1 MTDYIKNLD
10 LNNNSVIED
19 RDVTSVYSIVSLDV
33 DQVDGRI
40 LVTEQENNSVTIY
53 PQSPALPIYSPIRL
67 NLFSK
72 FGRLSSPS
80 DAKFD
85 YVRRKIWIAD
95 TGNNRVLKVDINSE
109 TVDTAINDIIYP
121 HSLAAEVNTGGVF
134 VKAYT
139 DTGKRTGIISYIGSN
154 GLELLNFKFQNDSE
168 GSSSSSS
175 SSSGLD
181 IVSSSSSSEEA
192 FDLPAVYTMAYDHV
206 RYRLWWLNENKIYM
220 ADIKNK
226 QVQTYNLGS
235 SYTRAISVD
244 IDLETGNA
252 FVVAQDS
259 DFQEFFILQ
268 MSKDNNVILGRG
280 YVPE

>member
-10 LNNNSVIED
+10 LNNNTVITD
-19 RDVTSVYSIVSLDV
+19 RDVTSVYSIVSVDV

-53 PQSPALPIYSPIRL
+53 PQSPALNIYSPIRFS
-67 NLFSK
+67 LFYR
-72 FGRLSSPS
+72 FGRLSSPRDS
-80 DAKFD
+80 KFD

-95 TGNNRVLKVDINSE
+95 TGNSRVLKVDINSE

-121 HSLAAEVNTGGVF
+121 HSLAAEVNSGGVF

-139 DTGKRTGIISYIGSN
+139 NTSRRTGIIHYIGSN
-154 GLELLNFKFQNDSE
+154 GLELLNFKFQNYLGD
-168 GSSSSSS
+168 SSSSS

-192 FDLPAVYTMAYDHV
+192 YDLPAVYTMAYDHV
-206 RYRLWWLNENKIYM
+206 RYRLWWLDENKIYM

-226 QVQTYNLGS
+226 QVQTYDLGS
-235 SYTRAISVD
+235 LYTSAISVD
-244 IDLETGNA
+244 IDLGTGNA

-259 DFQEFFILQ
+259 HFQEFFILQ